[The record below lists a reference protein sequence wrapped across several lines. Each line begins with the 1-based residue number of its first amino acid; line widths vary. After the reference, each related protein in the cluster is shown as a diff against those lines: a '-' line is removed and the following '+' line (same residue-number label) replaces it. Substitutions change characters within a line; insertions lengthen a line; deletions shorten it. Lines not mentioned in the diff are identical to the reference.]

1 MSTLHTDSPQGAGRE
16 SGHPV
21 MVVGAAVLVLA
32 FVLFTVMNADYAAG
46 LFNAAKSY
54 IATDLA
60 WYYIGLISFCLF
72 LAVWLIFSRYGDI
85 RLGKDSDR
93 PEFSNFSWFSMLF
106 GAGIGIGILFW
117 SIAEPIYHLQGTPFI
132 SEAQQGTVAAA
143 QVAMRVAIFHWGLH
157 GWGLFAVT
165 GLALAYFAYRKGLP
179 LSIRSCLYP
188 VFGEKIYGPI
198 GHAADLLAVFGTV
211 FGIATSL
218 GLGAQQMNAGLAH
231 LLGIEVSTTNQVILI
246 AVISVIATASVLSGI
261 NKGIRILSEWN
272 MHLTV
277 LILGC
282 FVVFGPTAYLLGA
295 FVTNLGDYLVHA
307 VELGFWVDPDPKGQW
322 QGWWTIFY
330 WGWWIAWAPF
340 CGIFIARISRG
351 RTLREFV
358 LGVLIAPTVLAA
370 FWITVFGNTAM
381 FIELFAEGGLV
392 AAVNEDVTGSLFKTI
407 ELMHLDGLVT
417 LLMTII
423 CVVMLVT
430 YFVTSADSAT
440 LVICTLVCMGRDNPP
455 ARYRVFWGLAIGAVA
470 AVLLFAGGLQ
480 ALQTAS
486 IVAAL
491 PFSVVLILAIY
502 GLLKSLREEKA
513 AASLARHSAL
523 RSNTQA
529 HGGEPSIVNP

>member
-1 MSTLHTDSPQGAGRE
+1 MSTVHTESRRSAQRE
-16 SGHPV
+16 GGHPV
-21 MVVGAAVLVLA
+21 MVLGAAALVLA
-32 FVLFTVMNADYAAG
+32 FVLFTVMNADYAAS
-46 LFNAAKSY
+46 LFSAAKSF
-54 IATDLA
+54 IATELA

-132 SEAQQGTVAAA
+132 TESQQGTVAGA

-188 VFGEKIYGPI
+188 IFGEKIYGPI

-218 GLGAQQMNAGLAH
+218 GLGAQQMNAGLAQ
-231 LLGIEVSTTNQVILI
+231 LLDIEVSITNQVILI
-246 AVISVIATASVLSGI
+246 AVISVIATASVLSGV

-277 LILGC
+277 LILVC

-307 VELGFWVDPDPKGQW
+307 VELGLWVDPDPKGQW

-340 CGIFIARISRG
+340 CGIFIARISKG

-381 FIELFAEGGLV
+381 FIELFGDGGLV
-392 AAVNEDVTGSLFKTI
+392 AAVNEDVTSSLFKTL
-407 ELMHLDGLVT
+407 ELMHMGSLVT
-417 LLMTII
+417 LLMTIV

-440 LVICTLVCMGRDNPP
+440 LVICTLVCMGNEHPP
-455 ARYRVFWGLAIGAVA
+455 ARYRVFWGLAVGAVA
-470 AVLLFAGGLQ
+470 AVLLIAGGLQ

-491 PFSVVLILAIY
+491 PFSVVLLLAIY
-502 GLLKSLREEKA
+502 GLFKSLREEKT
-513 AASLARHSAL
+513 AASIARHGAL
-523 RSNTQA
+523 HRA
-529 HGGEPSIVNP
+529 ELPDGVEPATLVR